1 MIKAIYTFFCG
12 ITFSAIS
19 SGGTVPEY
27 ILAYTAVNSAPKK
40 RIIDEYETHNKI
52 RMIDPVAP

>member
-1 MIKAIYTFFCG
+1 MIYALFCG
-12 ITFSAIS
+12 IIFSAIS
-19 SGGTVPEY
+19 FGGTVPEY

-52 RMIDPVAP
+52 RIIEPAAP